1 MTARATPRLVP
12 GVARTLAR
20 WRAQHYSQVRYDLR
34 LRVGAAAG
42 SLDGELRV
50 AVSVTRAPVDL
61 VLDWR
66 PAAGGALRDIRVNGV
81 PATRA
86 RAVREHLVV
95 PASAVRRGTNTVA
108 LGFSVPI
115 ATSGTAVTRYQDG
128 EDGSRYVYS
137 LFVPSDAS
145 TVFPCFDQPDLKARF
160 GLELETPALWRAVS
174 NAPARTVERARGVRR
189 TRFALTAP
197 ISTYLFAFAAG
208 PFAALDER
216 GAQRAPV
223 SRLYVRASR
232 AAHARRMRAEIF
244 GLHRQG
250 VEYLADW
257 LGGRFPFPKHDLV
270 LVPEFPYGGMEH
282 AGATFLREEA
292 VLLPAA
298 ATRGDRLR
306 RAQLLFH
313 ETAHQWVGNLVT
325 MRWFDDLWLK
335 EAFANFLAAKAAAAI
350 VPALGPWAA
359 FAQLKA
365 AALRTDA
372 TRGATPLH
380 RPLANLSAA
389 KSQYGSIVYGKGP
402 ALLRQAEFYL
412 GPAPFRRAVRAFLR
426 AHAYGVA
433 DWRDLVRALE
443 HASGRALGKWAAA
456 WVRRRGM
463 PTVRV
468 RWRASGTGTTEAL
481 ELVQSDGLGT
491 GTVWP
496 LRLELALGRAAGK
509 LETVAA
515 ELSGRRAVVPLAGRA
530 APRFVFA
537 NHGDFGY
544 GRFPFDRRSRAAVL
558 AGVGSIRDRALRALL
573 LDALWE
579 EVRDARLAPLAY
591 LEVALD
597 RLGAESDEIVV
608 ATLLGRVEQA
618 LRRYLGDA
626 QRAAALPRVE
636 ALLAAGMRTAPA
648 AGLRLEYLRAFAA
661 VATTATGRT
670 RIKRLLSGAE
680 TIPGVA
686 LRGRDRY
693 RLVERLFVTGDA
705 AAGRLLAA
713 AAAADRSDDARR
725 FAFAAGAARADAAT
739 KAHYFAAFVGDPALP
754 ESWIE
759 AALGPFNAVEHS
771 ALTAPYLPRALA
783 ALPDLKR
790 RRKIFFVE
798 RWLAA
803 FLRGRTD
810 AAALAAVRRFLARAR
825 LERDLRLKVLEAA
838 DEPARTVR
846 IRARFAQ
853 G

>member
-1 MTARATPRLVP
+1 MTAGAAPRLVP
-12 GVARTLAR
+12 GVAHALAR
-20 WRAQHYSQVRYDLR
+20 WRAQHYSRVRYHLR
-34 LRVGAAAG
+34 LRIGAAAD

-50 AVSVTRAPVDL
+50 SVSVNRSPVDL

-66 PAAGGALRDIRVNGV
+66 PAAGGTLREIRVNGA
-81 PATRA
+81 PATRV
-86 RAVREHLVV
+86 RALREHLVV
-95 PASAVRRGTNTVA
+95 PASVVRRGTNTVA

-174 NAPARTVERARGVRR
+174 NAPARTVERGRGVRR

-208 PFAALDER
+208 PFAVLDER
-216 GAQRAPV
+216 GSRRAPL

-232 AAHARRMRAEIF
+232 LAHARRARAEIL

-250 VEYLADW
+250 AEYLAGW
-257 LGGRFPFPKHDLV
+257 FGVRFPFPKHDLV

-282 AGATFLREEA
+282 AGATFLREDA

-306 RAQLLFH
+306 RAQLVLH
-313 ETAHQWVGNLVT
+313 ETAHQWAGNLVT

-335 EAFANFLAAKAAAAI
+335 EAFANFMAAKAAATI
-350 VPALGPWAA
+350 VPALDPWRA

-365 AALRTDA
+365 AARRTDA

-402 ALLRQAEFYL
+402 ALLRQAEFYV

-426 AHAYGVA
+426 THAYGVA

-443 HASGRALGKWAAA
+443 RASGRSLGKWAAA
-456 WVRRRGM
+456 WMRRRGM

-468 RWRASGTGTTEAL
+468 RWRTSRGGTIEAL
-481 ELVQSDGLGT
+481 ELVQSDALGA

-496 LRLELALGRAAGK
+496 LRLELALGRDAGRI
-509 LETVAA
+509 ETVAA
-515 ELSGRRAVVPLAGRA
+515 ELSGRHAVVPLGGRA

-537 NHGDFGY
+537 NHGDHGY
-544 GRFPFDRRSRAAVL
+544 GRFPLDRRSRAAVL
-558 AGVGSIRDRALRALL
+558 AGVGTIRDPALRALL
-573 LDALWE
+573 FDALWE

-597 RLGAESDEIVV
+597 RLGAESDEAAV

-626 QRAAALPRVE
+626 QRAAALPQVE
-636 ALLAAGMRTAPA
+636 AVLATGMRTAPA

-661 VATTATGRT
+661 VATTAAGRT

-693 RLVERLFVTGDA
+693 RLVERLLVTGDA
-705 AAGRLLAA
+705 GAVRLLAA

-739 KAHYFAAFVGDPALP
+739 KARYFAAFVGDPALP

-771 ALTAPYLPRALA
+771 ALTAPYLARALA
-783 ALPDLKR
+783 ALPELER
-790 RRKIFFVE
+790 RHKIFFVE

-803 FLRGRTD
+803 FLGGRTD
-810 AAALAAVRRFLARAR
+810 AASLSAVRRFLARAR
-825 LERDLRLKVLEAA
+825 LERDLRLKLLEAA

-853 G
+853 H